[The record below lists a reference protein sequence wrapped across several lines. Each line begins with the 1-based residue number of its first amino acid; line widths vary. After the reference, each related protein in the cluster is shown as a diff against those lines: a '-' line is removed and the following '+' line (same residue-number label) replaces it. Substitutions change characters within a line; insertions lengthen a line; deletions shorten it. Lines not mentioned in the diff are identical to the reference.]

1 MKDYEVLRHLR
12 ETHGLT
18 KVDLSTALEVSY
30 PSYNRYENGERKLP
44 LKVLVN
50 AAKYFNVPITYF
62 NEELSTVGIGNK
74 GYVIKNTET
83 SKVMEVTDEEFK
95 MLKGVLEAYRKG

>member
-1 MKDYEVLRHLR
+1 MKDYEVLRNLR

-18 KVDLSTALEVSY
+18 KIDLSTALEVSY

-74 GYVIKNTET
+74 GYTIQNTET
-83 SKVMEVTDEEFK
+83 SETLNVTDIEFE
-95 MLKGVLEAYRKG
+95 MLKKVLDAYRNK